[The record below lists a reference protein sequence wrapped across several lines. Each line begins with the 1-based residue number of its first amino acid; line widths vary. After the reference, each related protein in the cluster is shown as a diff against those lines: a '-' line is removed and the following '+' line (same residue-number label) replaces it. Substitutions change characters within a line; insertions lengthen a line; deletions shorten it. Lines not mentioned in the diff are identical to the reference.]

1 MTTYAHLHPNTL
13 GCIELDGQ
21 SRLRWLDQPRWI
33 GYPRALDTLSKLD
46 RLLNFPRQTRMPN
59 MLLIGSSN
67 NGKSN
72 LINYFYERN
81 RPQEN
86 PEGENIVCP
95 VLRIESPSTPSETSI
110 YSEILIHLYES
121 VPRSSLDIKRL
132 RAIRVMRKVQLK
144 ILIIDDLHNM
154 LAGSSV
160 KQQQYLNM
168 LKYLSNELQI
178 SIVGCGTG
186 DLLRAV
192 SIDPQIQNRFQ
203 PDFLPKWEMDK
214 EFRQLLASF
223 ERLLP
228 LRKPSGLHEARLAAK
243 ALAMCGGTIGELSL
257 LLNAAT
263 EHAIITGT
271 EQITMEVMNE
281 CRYIPPDERTRLAS
295 RI

>member
-1 MTTYAHLHPNTL
+1 
-13 GCIELDGQ
+13 
-21 SRLRWLDQPRWI
+21 
-33 GYPRALDTLSKLD
+33 
-46 RLLNFPRQTRMPN
+46 MPN

-72 LINYFYERN
+72 LVNYFYEQN
-81 RPQEN
+81 GPKEN
-86 PEGENIVCP
+86 PKGESILCP
-95 VLRIESPSTPSETSI
+95 VLRIEAPSTPSEGSF
-110 YSEILIHLYES
+110 YSELLVHLFES
-121 VPRSSLDIKRL
+121 VPRASLDMKRL
-132 RAIRVMRKVQLK
+132 RAVKVLRDVQVK

-154 LAGSSV
+154 LAGASV

-192 SIDPQIQNRFQ
+192 SIDPQIQNRFH
-203 PDFLPKWEMDK
+203 PEFLSKWEMGK

-223 ERLLP
+223 EQLLP
-228 LRKPSGLHEARLAAK
+228 LRNPSGLHEPRLAAK
-243 ALAMCGGTIGELSL
+243 ALAMCDGTIGELSL
-257 LLNAAT
+257 LLNAAA
-263 EHAIITGT
+263 EHAIVTGT
-271 EQITMEVMNE
+271 EQITLEVMNE

>member
-1 MTTYAHLHPNTL
+1 MSTYEHLHPNVL
-13 GCIELDGQ
+13 GCIELDAA
-21 SRLRWLDQPRWI
+21 SRIQWLDQPRWI
-33 GYPRALDTLSKLD
+33 GYPRALDTLQKLG
-46 RLLNFPRQTRMPN
+46 RLLSFPRQTRMPN

-81 RPQEN
+81 LPQEN
-86 PEGENIVCP
+86 PAGESIICP
-95 VLRIESPSTPSETSI
+95 VLRIESPSTPSEASI
-110 YSEILIHLYES
+110 YSEILVHLFEH

-132 RAIRVMRKVQLK
+132 RAIRVMREVQVK

-160 KQQQYLNM
+160 RQQQYLNM
-168 LKYLSNELQI
+168 LKYMSNELHI

-186 DLLRAV
+186 DLLRAI
-192 SIDPQIQNRFQ
+192 SIDPQIQNRF
-203 PDFLPKWEMDK
+203 PPEFLPKWESGK

-228 LRKPSGLHEARLAAK
+228 LRKPSGLHEGRLAAK

-263 EHAIITGT
+263 EQAIVTGT
-271 EQITMEVMNE
+271 EQITIEVMNG